1 MPEDL
6 LTVVR
11 NVARL
16 MSLQRSGLLD
26 TPPEE
31 TFDRFTRLASHM
43 LRARTALLSLVDENR
58 QFFKS
63 ATGLAEPWAGR
74 RETPLTHSICKHV
87 VEMGTGLVVPDG
99 RVHPVLAGSP
109 AVDECGFV
117 AYTGMPVFAGDGHI
131 LGTLCVMDD
140 RPREWTSSELDALQD
155 LAACVTEAIALRTQL
170 RESERACRASEA
182 RLAKSRGVASASAR
196 HRPKLSAHV
205 GVIRDRCRLLLEVC
219 DAFHGLGSQG
229 RCGARDRRL
238 STALDVWDPAVKRGN
253 QFVQVVN
260 SLCNPLACGRWRCCS
275 LRHRVTAYRNIPL
288 ALRDHGRRSNATIR
302 ALSCGAA
309 LRRAAVHAAV
319 WRSFAPPAPVHH
331 SASANAGDGG
341 ANPSNASICSNV
353 RTTVAA

>member
-31 TFDRFTRLASHM
+31 TFDRFTRLASHL

-63 ATGLAEPWAGR
+63 ATGLVEPWAGR

-99 RVHPVLAGSP
+99 RVHPVLRGNP

-117 AYTGMPVFAGDGHI
+117 AYAGMPVFAGDGHI

-140 RPREWTSSELDALQD
+140 KPREWKRSDLDALQD
-155 LAACVTEAIALRTQL
+155 LAACVTEAIALRTHL
-170 RESERACRASEA
+170 RESERACRTSEA
-182 RLAKSRGVASASAR
+182 RLRE
-196 HRPKLSAHV
+196 
-205 GVIRDRCRLLLEVC
+205 IEE
-219 DAFHGLGSQG
+219 
-229 RCGARDRRL
+229 RR
-238 STALDVWDPAVKRGN
+238 
-253 QFVQVVN
+253 VV
-260 SLCNPLACGRWRCCS
+260 
-275 LRHRVTAYRNIPL
+275 
-288 ALRDHGRRSNATIR
+288 
-302 ALSCGAA
+302 
-309 LRRAAVHAAV
+309 
-319 WRSFAPPAPVHH
+319 
-331 SASANAGDGG
+331 
-341 ANPSNASICSNV
+341 
-353 RTTVAA
+353 